1 MALDARPTQENVI
14 CVAPDETRHHLLR
27 VQGPQARENLASLRE
42 LTPQRHER
50 RPIRYPK
57 GCKNGARKQNKDTF
71 TAPVFKL
78 DFEVP
83 FLRDSDAKSTRNV
96 PIIVVKTIHF

>member
-1 MALDARPTQENVI
+1 
-14 CVAPDETRHHLLR
+14 
-27 VQGPQARENLASLRE
+27 LRE

-50 RPIRYPK
+50 RPIRCPK

-83 FLRDSDAKSTRNV
+83 FLRDSDAKCTRNV
-96 PIIVVKTIHF
+96 PIIVVKTIPF